1 MKKHTKIH
9 EMIMKDRR
17 STIDELVNLTGV
29 SWSSWQRILIEES
42 GMKRVAAKTVP
53 RLLTGGQKQS
63 RMDACRGMKEQLGV
77 EDRISKIITGD

>member
-1 MKKHTKIH
+1 
-9 EMIMKDRR
+9 MKDRR

-42 GMKRVAAKTVP
+42 GMRRAAAKTVP

-63 RMDACRGMKEQLGV
+63 RMDACREMKEQLGV